1 MGLKAQVVTEASAS
15 GAQVIDGCLRFQN
28 TKLERTPSSAGN
40 RRTFTYSA
48 WVRRVRVGER
58 VLLDSRS
65 DDSNRT
71 RLLFDASN
79 RMQLFTRLSD
89 NDHSLLTNALI
100 RDNSSFYH
108 LVWSVDTTQS
118 TASERVKMYVNG
130 VEQTFTGTDFPDQNE
145 DTFINQNVKHDIG
158 NGQDSGGDEAL
169 YSGMMS
175 QVYLIDGQAL
185 EPTEFGFT
193 DPLTNTWRPKKYTGT
208 FGTNGFWLPFD
219 GNSPIGEDKSGN
231 GNNYTPVNFGGSAAL
246 DKATGAFPILNTV
259 SGGKVATA
267 GVRTDA
273 AVAGVGT
280 CLLAL
285 PLNDSTSK
293 LDVSHLVDSKGTE
306 RTITVSGPSPTLS
319 ESNFYGSSYTFDGSN
334 DRLHFNVTNSGLFF
348 LQTDFTM
355 ECWARIASGQTDDR
369 YFLMLA
375 SGTATNSEGSWYF
388 RINSSKFE
396 GIIVNGNTQHKTI
409 SAENYVADKWT
420 HVAYV
425 REGNEQRLYVDGVLS
440 ATTSHT
446 VLPNI
451 NNSSV
456 LNIGSAFGANNP
468 IDAEIQDVRIYTG
481 VAKYTGDFIPAA
493 TNPDIVPDTPSGVAY
508 DSVTETNN
516 GSVSFDGDGD
526 YLQVPNHADLRL
538 GSDDFCVEA
547 FVYYSETSGNGT
559 IAGLWNSG
567 ANRRSW
573 LFQIESDNRRLRG
586 FYSTDG
592 SSSTAIN
599 ATTGQMTR
607 NAWHHVAYTRSGND
621 LRIFLDGVEVGSAT
635 ESGSFFNNTNDDIGV
650 GSAQGGAAADPITGW
665 ISNVRVVKGSAIYTS
680 NFTPP
685 AAPLTNVTNTKLL
698 CCQSNSSATTA
709 AVIPTGS
716 ITANGN
722 AAEAFFNPFAT
733 DIHTVRGQESQYC
746 VLTQASTIGGD
757 GGDIRQGGLEFE
769 CPSSGDASARGSIP
783 MPAGYKFYMEAIYDE
798 AHGSG
803 GQARLGIAQTSLGYT
818 KRGADI
824 YSVDFRG
831 SAGDIQS
838 DDEASLTDISSG
850 VPGNPVTGDVV
861 GIKVDLAAGT
871 FRAHRN
877 GIYYNGGAA
886 LITGIPN
893 VQSDFFA
900 ALDGGVNRNNWE
912 EVNFG
917 QKPWK
922 YPPGNGFNPLNCA
935 NARPDT
941 VITRP
946 DKYFGTVTYSG
957 NGGTLSVTGLGF
969 RPDLVWAKCRTGD
982 TLPHNIFDVVR
993 GFDRQ
998 LDVNDVSPEVDRSG
1012 DAVTPLSNGF
1022 ILDATHCN
1030 INNSSTTNVAWC
1042 WKAGGAAVANND
1054 GSIASTV
1061 SANPEA
1067 GFSIVN
1073 YTSTGS
1079 AGTVGHGLGKRPKVV
1094 LIKRRTGADTNWP
1107 MWFDGISTN
1116 NDDVLQLNLDNAKAD
1131 AAAFF
1136 NSGNTTTTTFPL
1148 GTGGGQTN
1156 DSDGNS
1162 DTYIA
1167 YVWAEI
1173 EGFSK
1178 FGIYD
1183 GNGDANG
1190 PYIHCGF
1197 KPAWVMVKNA
1207 DDTGGRDWGI
1217 QDSTRKSTNPC
1228 DLQLKANKTDVE
1240 NSGLASST
1248 FEIDILSNGF
1258 KVRNN
1263 TGIWNESADSIIFM
1277 AFAEKP
1283 QFNLYGASSN
1293 PQ

>member
-1 MGLKAQVVTEASAS
+1 MGFKAQVVTEASAS
-15 GAQVIDGCLRFQN
+15 GAQVIDGSLRFGFPN
-28 TKLERTPSSAGN
+28 KKLERTPSSAGN

-48 WVRRVRVGER
+48 WVKRVRVGER
-58 VLLDSRS
+58 VLLSSRS

-79 RMQLFTRLSD
+79 RMQLFTRLSG

-130 VEQTFTGTDFPDQNE
+130 ELQTFTGTDFPDQNE
-145 DTFINQNVKHDIG
+145 DTFINQNVEHNIG
-158 NGQDSGGDEAL
+158 NGQDSGGDEAF

-175 QVYLIDGQAL
+175 QVYLVDGSAL
-185 EPTEFGFT
+185 GPESFGFT

-231 GNNYTPVNFGGSAAL
+231 GNNYTPVLQGFAAL

-267 GVRTDA
+267 GVRTDTSA
-273 AVAGVGT
+273 NNLV
-280 CLLAL
+280 LAL
-285 PLNDSTSK
+285 PFNDGTSK
-293 LDVSHLVDSKGTE
+293 HDVSNQVNSGSSEKTL
-306 RTITVSGPSPTLS
+306 TVNGDTAPTLAK
-319 ESNFYGSSYTFDGSN
+319 SNFYGASFEFDGSG
-334 DRLHFNVTNSGLFF
+334 DF
-348 LQTDFTM
+348 LETPNNTDFQFGTDDWTI
-355 ECWARIASGQTDDR
+355 EFWWNGSASGSFTSVITTLITSNEAGTWRVGTRWNSNNYVYFARGTGSGFTDVRFDVNVNDGHWHHIAMVR
-369 YFLMLA
+369 S
-375 SGTATNSEGSWYF
+375 SGT
-388 RINSSKFE
+388 
-396 GIIVNGNTQHKTI
+396 IIPF
-409 SAENYVADKWT
+409 
-420 HVAYV
+420 
-425 REGNEQRLYVDGVLS
+425 VDGVNRTADLIGGSVSDSNSMTTTNPVKIGYNKRDDVYITGCLS
-440 ATTSHT
+440 DLR
-446 VLPNI
+446 V
-451 NNSSV
+451 
-456 LNIGSAFGANNP
+456 
-468 IDAEIQDVRIYTG
+468 YKG
-481 VAKYTGDFIPAA
+481 VAKYNGNFIPAA

-621 LRIFLDGVEVGSAT
+621 LRIFLNGVEVGSAT

-680 NFTPP
+680 DFIPP

-722 AAEAFFNPFAT
+722 AAEAFFNPFDT

-746 VLTQASTIGGD
+746 VLTQAAAFGGD
-757 GGDIRQGGLEFE
+757 GGDVKQGGLRFE
-769 CPSSGDASARGSIP
+769 CPGSGDVSARGSIP

-798 AHGSG
+798 VAGSG

-818 KRGADI
+818 KSGVDI

-838 DDEASLTDISSG
+838 DDEGSTTDISSG

-893 VQSDFFA
+893 VESDFFA
-900 ALDGGVNRNNWE
+900 ALDGGPNRNNWE
-912 EVNFG
+912 DMNFG

-922 YPPGNGFNPLNCA
+922 YPPENGFNPLNSA
-935 NARPDT
+935 NVRPDT
-941 VITRP
+941 AISRSDQYVGI
-946 DKYFGTVTYSG
+946 VTYSG

-969 RPDLVWAKCRTGD
+969 RPDVVWGKCRTGD
-982 TLPHNIFDVVR
+982 DLPHNIFDVVR
-993 GFDRQ
+993 GFDKQ
-998 LDVNDVSPEVDRSG
+998 LDVNAVDPEVDRTG

-1042 WKAGGAAVANND
+1042 WKAGGAAVANSD
-1054 GSIASTV
+1054 GSINSTV

-1067 GFSIVN
+1067 GFSIVS

-1107 MWFDGISTN
+1107 MWFDGVSTN
-1116 NDDVLQLNLDNAKAD
+1116 NDDVLQLNLSNARAD
-1131 AAAFF
+1131 AAVFF

-1148 GTGGGQTN
+1148 GSGGGQTN

-1178 FGIYD
+1178 FGIYR
-1183 GNGDANG
+1183 GNGSDNG
-1190 PYIHCGF
+1190 PYINLSFAPALIIF
-1197 KPAWVMVKNA
+1197 KKISASDSWFLFDRKRNSFNPINLSIKINENFQEGTNNMS
-1207 DDTGGRDWGI
+1207 DGI
-1217 QDSTRKSTNPC
+1217 D
-1228 DLQLKANKTDVE
+1228 
-1240 NSGLASST
+1240 
-1248 FEIDILSNGF
+1248 FLSNGF

-1263 TGIWNESADSIIFM
+1263 DGAVNDDDAEYIYM
-1277 AFAEKP
+1277 AFAERP
-1283 QFNLYGASSN
+1283 QSNFYGASSN
-1293 PQ
+1293 AL

>member
-1 MGLKAQVVTEASAS
+1 
-15 GAQVIDGCLRFQN
+15 
-28 TKLERTPSSAGN
+28 
-40 RRTFTYSA
+40 
-48 WVRRVRVGER
+48 W
-58 VLLDSRS
+58 
-65 DDSNRT
+65 
-71 RLLFDASN
+71 
-79 RMQLFTRLSD
+79 
-89 NDHSLLTNALI
+89 
-100 RDNSSFYH
+100 
-108 LVWSVDTTQS
+108 
-118 TASERVKMYVNG
+118 
-130 VEQTFTGTDFPDQNE
+130 E
-145 DTFINQNVKHDIG
+145 D
-158 NGQDSGGDEAL
+158 
-169 YSGMMS
+169 M
-175 QVYLIDGQAL
+175 
-185 EPTEFGFT
+185 
-193 DPLTNTWRPKKYTGT
+193 
-208 FGTNGFWLPFD
+208 
-219 GNSPIGEDKSGN
+219 
-231 GNNYTPVNFGGSAAL
+231 
-246 DKATGAFPILNTV
+246 
-259 SGGKVATA
+259 
-267 GVRTDA
+267 
-273 AVAGVGT
+273 
-280 CLLAL
+280 
-285 PLNDSTSK
+285 
-293 LDVSHLVDSKGTE
+293 
-306 RTITVSGPSPTLS
+306 
-319 ESNFYGSSYTFDGSN
+319 
-334 DRLHFNVTNSGLFF
+334 
-348 LQTDFTM
+348 
-355 ECWARIASGQTDDR
+355 
-369 YFLMLA
+369 
-375 SGTATNSEGSWYF
+375 
-388 RINSSKFE
+388 
-396 GIIVNGNTQHKTI
+396 
-409 SAENYVADKWT
+409 
-420 HVAYV
+420 
-425 REGNEQRLYVDGVLS
+425 
-440 ATTSHT
+440 
-446 VLPNI
+446 
-451 NNSSV
+451 
-456 LNIGSAFGANNP
+456 
-468 IDAEIQDVRIYTG
+468 
-481 VAKYTGDFIPAA
+481 
-493 TNPDIVPDTPSGVAY
+493 
-508 DSVTETNN
+508 
-516 GSVSFDGDGD
+516 
-526 YLQVPNHADLRL
+526 
-538 GSDDFCVEA
+538 
-547 FVYYSETSGNGT
+547 
-559 IAGLWNSG
+559 
-567 ANRRSW
+567 
-573 LFQIESDNRRLRG
+573 
-586 FYSTDG
+586 
-592 SSSTAIN
+592 
-599 ATTGQMTR
+599 
-607 NAWHHVAYTRSGND
+607 
-621 LRIFLDGVEVGSAT
+621 
-635 ESGSFFNNTNDDIGV
+635 
-650 GSAQGGAAADPITGW
+650 
-665 ISNVRVVKGSAIYTS
+665 
-680 NFTPP
+680 
-685 AAPLTNVTNTKLL
+685 
-698 CCQSNSSATTA
+698 
-709 AVIPTGS
+709 
-716 ITANGN
+716 
-722 AAEAFFNPFAT
+722 
-733 DIHTVRGQESQYC
+733 
-746 VLTQASTIGGD
+746 
-757 GGDIRQGGLEFE
+757 
-769 CPSSGDASARGSIP
+769 
-783 MPAGYKFYMEAIYDE
+783 
-798 AHGSG
+798 
-803 GQARLGIAQTSLGYT
+803 
-818 KRGADI
+818 
-824 YSVDFRG
+824 
-831 SAGDIQS
+831 
-838 DDEASLTDISSG
+838 
-850 VPGNPVTGDVV
+850 
-861 GIKVDLAAGT
+861 
-871 FRAHRN
+871 
-877 GIYYNGGAA
+877 
-886 LITGIPN
+886 
-893 VQSDFFA
+893 
-900 ALDGGVNRNNWE
+900 
-912 EVNFG
+912 NFG

-922 YPPGNGFNPLNCA
+922 YPPENGFNPLNCA

>member
-1 MGLKAQVVTEASAS
+1 MGLRAQVVTEASAS
-15 GAQVIDGCLRFQN
+15 GAQVIDGCLRFVN

-40 RRTFTYSA
+40 RRTFTYSV

-58 VLLDSRS
+58 VVLSSRS

-79 RMQLFTRLSD
+79 RMQLFTRLSG
-89 NDHSLLTNALI
+89 NDHSLLTNTLI

-145 DTFINQNVKHDIG
+145 DTFINQDVEHNIG
-158 NGQDSGGDEAL
+158 NGQDSGGDEAF

-219 GNSPIGEDKSGN
+219 GNSPIGEDKSGS
-231 GNNYTPVNFGGSAAL
+231 GNNYKPVNFGGSAAL

-267 GVRTDA
+267 GVRTDTSA
-273 AVAGVGT
+273 NNLV
-280 CLLAL
+280 LAL
-285 PLNDSTSK
+285 PLNDGTSK
-293 LDVSHLVDSKGTE
+293 LDVSNQINSGSSEK
-306 RTITVSGPSPTLS
+306 TITIDGNTHASSDQ
-319 ESNFYGSSYTFDGSN
+319 SNLYGGSFEFDGSGDSLSAASSN
-334 DRLHFNVTNSGLFF
+334 DFGMGTG
-348 LQTDFTM
+348 DFTV
-355 ECWARIASGQTDDR
+355 EAWVYPTTLNSSNFIVCLSGSDSVFGYDSDGTLNIQLPSSGAPSLTQLGPLITANKWNHFACVRESGNLRGYINGVLAATVNSATTD
-369 YFLMLA
+369 MGS
-375 SGTATNSEGSWYF
+375 SGTATIGDHPTLS
-388 RINSSKFE
+388 
-396 GIIVNGNTQHKTI
+396 
-409 SAENYVADKWT
+409 
-420 HVAYV
+420 
-425 REGNEQRLYVDGVLS
+425 REVTGY
-440 ATTSHT
+440 
-446 VLPNI
+446 
-451 NNSSV
+451 
-456 LNIGSAFGANNP
+456 
-468 IDAEIQDVRIYTG
+468 IQDVRIYKGT
-481 VAKYTGDFIPAA
+481 AKYDGDFVVPE

-680 NFTPP
+680 DFIPP

-722 AAEAFFNPFAT
+722 AAEAFFNPFDT

-746 VLTQASTIGGD
+746 VLTQASAIGGD
-757 GGDIRQGGLEFE
+757 GGDVKEGGLRFE
-769 CPSSGDASARGSIP
+769 CPSSGDVSAKGTIP
-783 MPAGYKFYMEAIYDE
+783 IPAGYKFYMEAIYDE
-798 AHGSG
+798 VAGSG
-803 GQARLGIAQTSLGYT
+803 GQARLGIAQTTVGDT
-818 KRGADI
+818 KSGADI

-893 VQSDFFA
+893 VESDFFT
-900 ALDGGVNRNNWE
+900 ALDGGPNRNNWE
-912 EVNFG
+912 DMNFG

-922 YPPGNGFNPLNCA
+922 YPPENGFNPLNSA

-941 VITRP
+941 VISRP
-946 DKYFGTVTYSG
+946 DKYFGAVIYDG
-957 NGGTLSVTGLGF
+957 DGGSSNTVTGLSF
-969 RPDLVWAKCRTGD
+969 KPDLVWGKCRTGD
-982 TLPHNIFDVVR
+982 TLPHNLFDVVR
-993 GFDRQ
+993 GFDKQ
-998 LDVNDVSPEVDRSG
+998 LDANDTAAEVDRTG

-1030 INNSSTTNVAWC
+1030 INNGSTTNVAWC
-1042 WKAGGAAVANND
+1042 WKAGGAAVSNTD
-1054 GSIASTV
+1054 GSVTSQV
-1061 SANPEA
+1061 SANQDA
-1067 GFSIVN
+1067 GFSIVSF
-1073 YTSTGS
+1073 TSTSSGNF
-1079 AGTVGHGLGKRPKVV
+1079 TIGHGLGKTPK
-1094 LIKRRTGADTNWP
+1094 LIITKERGTDDNNWHVWHSGVMTTSSQFLMLNSTDGLGSFSTVWGTSIPTSLVFGATVGSLVNA
-1107 MWFDGISTN
+1107 ST
-1116 NDDVLQLNLDNAKAD
+1116 A
-1131 AAAFF
+1131 
-1136 NSGNTTTTTFPL
+1136 S
-1148 GTGGGQTN
+1148 
-1156 DSDGNS
+1156 
-1162 DTYIA
+1162 IA
-1167 YVWAEI
+1167 YCWAEI
-1173 EGFSK
+1173 EGYSK
-1178 FGIYD
+1178 FGSYR
-1183 GNGDANG
+1183 GNNNSNG
-1190 PYIHCGF
+1190 TYVNCGF
-1197 KPAWVMVKNA
+1197 KPAWVLIKRI
-1207 DDTGGRDWGI
+1207 DDTGFFWTLFDNVRRTI
-1217 QDSTRKSTNPC
+1217 NPNNHTLNPNNTNEEETGGGNGQV
-1228 DLQLKANKTDVE
+1228 D
-1240 NSGLASST
+1240 
-1248 FEIDILSNGF
+1248 FLSNGF
-1258 KVRNN
+1258 KCRN
-1263 TGIWNESADSIIFM
+1263 TDGGINANGGNYIFL
-1277 AFAEKP
+1277 AFAESP
-1283 QFNLYGASSN
+1283 QHNLYGASSN
-1293 PQ
+1293 PR